1 MDLSFKKI
9 AAAFRKTKTLYV
21 SDLDGTLLN
30 EQSVVSEESENL
42 LNDLVVNHGAMFT
55 VATART
61 PATVEPL
68 LSGIKTS
75 LPFIV
80 MNGAAMWDAYTHK
93 YVNAVSMRENA
104 VQHIC
109 AIYERHGLHPFI
121 YRNHDG
127 VLRAYHN
134 SDLLDTEK
142 EFMKARMNTPY
153 KNFVIGAD
161 PYTATGDDA
170 LIIFSM
176 NRYDRLQQVNNDI
189 IASKIPCHTVCYHDI
204 FNYEDGILEVYAP
217 GVTKASALTRLKKQ
231 VGANRLVVFG
241 DNLND
246 MEMMRIADHSIAVE
260 NAVEDVKKIADEV
273 IGKNTDDGVAKWIQ
287 QDIEHYGC

>member
-1 MDLSFKKI
+1 MELNLKRI
-9 AAAFRKTKTLYV
+9 ATAFRKTKTLYV

-30 EQSVVSEESENL
+30 EQSVVSDRSKEI
-42 LNDLVVNHGAMFT
+42 LNDLTANHNVMFS

-61 PATVEPL
+61 PATVESL
-68 LSGIKTS
+68 LNGIGTS
-75 LPFIV
+75 LPLIV
-80 MNGAAMWDAYTHK
+80 MNGAAMWDSSSHR

-104 VQHIC
+104 VQRIC
-109 AIYERHGLHPFI
+109 AIYENRGLHPFI

-134 SDLLDTEK
+134 SELLDAEK
-142 EFMKARMNTPY
+142 KFMKERMNSPY

-161 PYTATGDDA
+161 PYSATGDDA

-176 NRYDRLQQVNNDI
+176 NRFERLKQVNDDI

-217 GVTKASALTRLKKQ
+217 GVTKASAVTRLKKQ
-231 VGANRLVVFG
+231 VGANRVVVFG

-246 MEMMRIADHSIAVE
+246 MEMMRIADHCVSVG
-260 NAVEDVKKIADEV
+260 NAMEDVKKIADEI
-273 IGKNTDDGVAKWIQ
+273 IGKNTDDSVARWIQ
-287 QDIEHYGC
+287 QDIERYGD

>member
-1 MDLSFKKI
+1 MGFNFRRI
-9 AAAFRKTKTLYV
+9 TATFRKTKTLYV

-30 EQSVVSEESENL
+30 EQSVVSEQSREI
-42 LNDLVVNHGAMFT
+42 LNQLITDHGVLFS

-68 LSGIKTS
+68 LSGIKTT
-75 LPFIV
+75 LPFVV
-80 MNGAAMWDAYTHK
+80 MNGAAMWDASIHR
-93 YVNAVSMRENA
+93 YVNAVAMRENA

-109 AIYERHGLHPFI
+109 AIYERRGIHPFI

-134 SDLLDTEK
+134 SELLDTEK
-142 EFMKARMNTPY
+142 EFMKERMNTPY

-176 NRYDRLQQVNNDI
+176 NRFERLQLVNNDI
-189 IASKIPCHTVCYHDI
+189 IVSKIPCHTVCYHDI

-217 GVTKASALTRLKKQ
+217 GVTKASALARLKKQ
-231 VGANRLVVFG
+231 TGANRLVVFG

-246 MEMMRIADHSIAVE
+246 VEMMRLATHSVAVE
-260 NAVEDVKKIADEV
+260 NAVDAVKKIADEV
-273 IGKNTDDGVAKWIQ
+273 IGKNTDNSVAKWIQ
-287 QDIEHYGC
+287 EDIERYGN